1 MKVRIPDECAEP
13 SRNEKIVCAE
23 NRCKIT
29 FINRARRKV
38 VKYRI
43 DGCRLLRD
51 LLENPGCKLCD
62 YLVAVESRGEE
73 HYVELKGKHVQDALD
88 QLASTIRQLKS
99 SSPRSSVYCWVI
111 ATESP
116 RESSKFQ
123 VLRRKFEREFSAR
136 VKIRTSQCEHVLAA
150 NGGVN

>member
-1 MKVRIPDECAEP
+1 MKVPIPAECAET

-23 NRCKIT
+23 HRCKIT

-43 DGCRLLRD
+43 DSCMPLRD
-51 LLENPGCKLCD
+51 LLENPRCKLCD
-62 YLVAVESRGEE
+62 YLVVVESCGEQ

-88 QLASTIRQLKS
+88 QLASTLRQL
-99 SSPRSSVYCWVI
+99 RSSGSKTPVVCWII

-123 VLRRKFEREFSAR
+123 VLRRKFERKFSAR
-136 VKIRTSQCEHVLAA
+136 VKIRTSQCEHVLAPD
-150 NGGVN
+150 GRVN